1 MYMYLARYDLL
12 YDWYDSVICHDQVC
26 GGKSFARPNHAAES
40 LLKDTSDES
49 TKQNT
54 STFLL

>member
-1 MYMYLARYDLL
+1 MYLARYDLL
-12 YDWYDSVICHDQVC
+12 YDLYDSVICHDQVC

-40 LLKDTSDES
+40 LLTDTSDES

-54 STFLL
+54 YTFLL